1 MILIVLNSSVSR
13 IDSNI
18 KKMLTNFKKI
28 FGANFKNNIGFIYTH
43 WGLGESDVE
52 DREYKG
58 IT

>member
-1 MILIVLNSSVSR
+1 
-13 IDSNI
+13 
-18 KKMLTNFKKI
+18 MLTNFKKI

-43 WGLGESDVE
+43 WGLGESHVE